1 MLKEKSQFYLFGS
14 YCQKYCLDQ
23 EIHVDETGSHVNWRV
38 NVIKYFWNVS
48 LKNEH
53 KKYSFL
59 PSFLS

>member
-38 NVIKYFWNVS
+38 NVIKYF
-48 LKNEH
+48 
-53 KKYSFL
+53 
-59 PSFLS
+59 